1 MSFGL
6 LFILKISR
14 RLSAQRRLDLRRTL
28 EMESVLR
35 DEQALSFILTHLI
48 TSLDLVRY
56 FLDDRFAHFFPD
68 RIENLC
74 SWAAANI
81 SLRGFWPRVKQ
92 K

>member
-1 MSFGL
+1 
-6 LFILKISR
+6 
-14 RLSAQRRLDLRRTL
+14 
-28 EMESVLR
+28 MESVLR